1 MAHGTASALQPY
13 SSLVA
18 AVHVVMDALVSR
30 DQTITKILVSFGFI
44 SADVNISMS
53 DIKWR

>member
-1 MAHGTASALQPY
+1 VAHGTASALQPY